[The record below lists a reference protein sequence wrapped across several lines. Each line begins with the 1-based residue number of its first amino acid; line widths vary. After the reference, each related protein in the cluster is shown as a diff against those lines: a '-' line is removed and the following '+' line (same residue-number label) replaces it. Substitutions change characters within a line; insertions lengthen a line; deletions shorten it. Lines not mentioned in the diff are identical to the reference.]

1 VTGAGDAVAGSQ
13 TIALAGA
20 DEVPRRRRG
29 RRFDPAN
36 PLFVYAGLW
45 TFILLLASI
54 RLTNQLL
61 PLNVST
67 VLVVLANIGTAF
79 FLYAAATGRR
89 RRRRLVG
96 SLHDDARALPV
107 LRRLV
112 RSMAVLW
119 IAGTAVEIVI
129 AGGLPI
135 VWVLLGRT
143 DKDYRNFGL
152 PTFHGLMMATYLFM
166 MTSIFLDYCMTHR
179 RVLLIQVGLLLIW
192 PVVLVNRGAAV
203 WALLELTAVYLLT
216 RRVSG
221 RRVARVAAVAL
232 VAVIAFG
239 LLGDF
244 RAGGNRALIRGI
256 VRPEYREVTGY
267 LPSGFI
273 WVYLYVTAPINNVVA
288 GIDSLKPNYVLYYSV
303 ANLVPTVIRD
313 RVFTRTYPLS
323 LVNEAFNTSTWY
335 ASFLSDLGIA
345 PAILIVALL
354 QWIAIVYYVRAR
366 QREAPAILAYAAL
379 FQGLALSIFADTFT
393 SLVALAQLG
402 FAWYYRRALLL
413 APHPQ

>member
-1 VTGAGDAVAGSQ
+1 MTSSGDSAAGGEAMPLGRADADAR
-13 TIALAGA
+13 
-20 DEVPRRRRG
+20 PR

-45 TFILLLASI
+45 TFILFLASMQ
-54 RLTNQLL
+54 LTNQLL

-67 VLVVLANIGTAF
+67 VLVVLANIATAF
-79 FLYAAATGRR
+79 LLYAVVTGRR
-89 RRRRLVG
+89 RRRRFTG
-96 SLHDDARALPV
+96 ALHDDPRALPV
-107 LRRLV
+107 LRWLV
-112 RSMAVLW
+112 RRMTAAWV
-119 IAGTAVEIVI
+119 AGTAIEIVV

-135 VWVLLGRT
+135 VWVLMGRT

-152 PTFHGLMMATYLFM
+152 PTFHGLMIATYLFIL
-166 MTSIFLDYCMTHR
+166 TSTFLDYCMTRR
-179 RVLLIQVGLLLIW
+179 RVLLFRVVLLLLW
-192 PVVLVNRGAAV
+192 PLLLVNRGAAV
-203 WALLELTAVYLLT
+203 WALLELAAVYLLT
-216 RRVSG
+216 HRVSG
-221 RRVARVAAVAL
+221 RLVARIAAVAL
-232 VAVIAFG
+232 TAVIAFG
-239 LLGDF
+239 LLGDL
-244 RAGGNRALIRGI
+244 RAGANRALIRGI
-256 VRPEYREVTGY
+256 VRPEFRWVADY
-267 LPSGFI
+267 LPTGFV

-313 RVFTRTYPLS
+313 RIFTRTYPLS

-393 SLVALAQLG
+393 SLVTLAQLG

-413 APHPQ
+413 APHPP